1 MNRDEARKF
10 LIDSGVAEPT
20 DEAVTNLLNTIQKSV
35 KSAEDKAVRYKAEA
49 DRVHELTKELD
60 ELKGQNMTEVE
71 KLQKE
76 LDDATKRLS
85 VSEQTVKAMQLKAS
99 LAEIGITGDDSE
111 GLFNENGELN
121 TTKLGEIL
129 SNREKNAVAAYQK
142 ETLNNTPS
150 PQGGSGKDEP
160 EDKPDIKYAK
170 EYVAKAKA
178 NNSQSIIDSY
188 IGGN

>member
-1 MNRDEARKF
+1 MTRDAVKQK
-10 LIDSGVAEPT
+10 LISWGIEEPT
-20 DEAVTNLLNTIQKSV
+20 DDQISDYLATINKET
-35 KSAEDKAVRYKAEA
+35 KSAEDKAAHYKAESE
-49 DRVHELTKELD
+49 RVKDLEKEL
-60 ELKGQNMTEVE
+60 KAMTDANLSDVEKANKAMEEARAEVE
-71 KLQKE
+71 SLKL
-76 LDDATKRLS
+76 
-85 VSEQTVKAMQLKAS
+85 TVKQMNLEKS
-99 LAEIGITGDDSE
+99 LAEIGIVGDDAA
-111 GLFNENGELN
+111 GLFENGELN
-121 TTKLGEIL
+121 TAKLGEIL

>member
-1 MNRDEARKF
+1 M
-10 LIDSGVAEPT
+10 
-20 DEAVTNLLNTIQKSV
+20 
-35 KSAEDKAVRYKAEA
+35 KAA
-49 DRVHELTKELD
+49 
-60 ELKGQNMTEVE
+60 
-71 KLQKE
+71 
-76 LDDATKRLS
+76 
-85 VSEQTVKAMQLKAS
+85 
-99 LAEIGITGDDSE
+99 LAEIGITGEDSE
-111 GLFNENGELN
+111 ALFENGELN

-129 SNREKNAVAAYQK
+129 ANREKNAVAAYQK

-170 EYVAKAKA
+170 EYVAKTKA